1 MNYVTL
7 LIIKSWIFANIL
19 LIPLFLLKLN
29 QMKKLVLSL
38 AVVAFLA
45 GTVSTSFGQVP
56 DKKSEKA
63 RENLKE
69 ERKDVV
75 VAKKD
80 LKIAQKDSVSDYQ
93 KLTKE
98 AEVKFKNNEKSIAAL
113 RVSITKSNSKEKATD
128 QKKLSLLETKNNNLK
143 KELADYK
150 VLGQTQFT
158 TFKTELNR
166 DLDQLAKELKDF
178 KIL

>member
-1 MNYVTL
+1 M
-7 LIIKSWIFANIL
+7 K
-19 LIPLFLLKLN
+19 
-29 QMKKLVLSL
+29 QMKKLFLTLIVT
-38 AVVAFLA
+38 AFVA
-45 GTVSTSFGQVP
+45 GTTLTTFGQVP
-56 DKKSEKA
+56 DKQSVKA

-69 ERKDVV
+69 EKKDVV
-75 VAKKD
+75 VAKQD
-80 LKIAQKDSVSDYQ
+80 LKIAQKDSVSEYQ

-98 AEVKFKNNEKSIAAL
+98 SDLKFKSNEKSIAEL
-113 RVSITKSNSKEKATD
+113 RATITKSTSKEQATD
-128 QKKLSLLETKNNNLK
+128 QKKVSLLEVKNENLK

-158 TFKTELNR
+158 TFKTEFNR